1 MKTRE
6 QKQKDLDAL
15 AEQFQAASAGMLIGF
30 NKLTV
35 AKDQELRRS
44 LRDAGASYT
53 VVKNTLARK
62 AAAGTPFEG
71 AAEHF
76 KGVTALA
83 LAEGDPVQL
92 SKAISK
98 FVKDNPEVFSF
109 KAGVVEGR
117 VVALRDVEALAT
129 LPSKEVLI
137 SRIMFLINA
146 QAQRLATVVSAV
158 PRNLAVVFGQVAE
171 QKGEGGGEAA

>member
-1 MKTRE
+1 LRRR
-6 QKQKDLDAL
+6 L
-15 AEQFQAASAGMLIGF
+15 AE
-30 NKLTV
+30 
-35 AKDQELRRS
+35 
-44 LRDAGASYT
+44 AGASYS

-62 AAAGTPFEG
+62 AAEGTPFEG

-83 LAEGDPVQL
+83 LAEGDPVEL

-98 FVKDNPEVFSF
+98 FVKDNPDVFTF

-129 LPSKEVLI
+129 LPSKEVMI
-137 SRIMFLINA
+137 SKIMFLINA

-158 PRNLAVVFGQVAE
+158 PRNLAVVIRQAAE
-171 QKGEGGGEAA
+171 QKGGDAA

>member
-6 QKQKDLDAL
+6 QKQRDLEAL
-15 AEQFQAASAGMLIGF
+15 ARQFQTATTGMLIGF
-30 NKLTV
+30 KKLTV
-35 AKDQELRRS
+35 AKDQELRRQ
-44 LRDAGASYT
+44 LRDAGARYS

-62 AAAGTPFEG
+62 AAEGTPFAQ
-71 AAEHF
+71 AADHF

-98 FVKDNPEVFSF
+98 FARENPEVFTF

-117 VVALRDVEALAT
+117 VVALRDVEAIAT
-129 LPSKEVLI
+129 LPSKEELI
-137 SRIMFLINA
+137 SKIMFLINV
-146 QAQRLATVVSAV
+146 QAQRLATVIGAV
-158 PRNLAVVFGQVAE
+158 PRNLAVVVRQAGE
-171 QKGEGGGEAA
+171 MKGA

>member
-6 QKQKDLDAL
+6 QKQKNLEAL
-15 AEQFQAASAGMLIGF
+15 AQQFQAASAGMLVGF
-30 NKLTV
+30 TKLTV
-35 AKDQELRRS
+35 AKDQELRRR
-44 LRDAGASYT
+44 LAEAGASYS

-62 AAAGTPFEG
+62 AAEGTPFEG

-83 LAEGDPVQL
+83 LAEGDPVEL

-109 KAGVVEGR
+109 KVGVVEGR

-129 LPSKEVLI
+129 LPPKEVMI
-137 SRIMFLINA
+137 SKIMFLINA
-146 QAQRLATVVSAV
+146 QAQRLATVISAV
-158 PRNLAVVFGQVAE
+158 PRNLAVVVRLAGE
-171 QKGEGGGEAA
+171 QKGGGEGA

>member
-6 QKQKDLDAL
+6 QKQRDLEAL
-15 AEQFQAASAGMLIGF
+15 AEQFQAASAGMLVGF
-30 NKLTV
+30 KNLTV
-35 AKDQELRRS
+35 AKDQELRRQ
-44 LRDAGASYT
+44 LREAGARYA

-62 AAAGTPFEG
+62 AAAGTPFEA

-98 FVKDNPEVFSF
+98 FVKDNPEVFTF
-109 KAGVVEGR
+109 KAGVVQGR
-117 VVALRDVEALAT
+117 VVALRDVEAIAT
-129 LPSKEVLI
+129 LPSKEELI
-137 SRIMFLINA
+137 ARVMFLINA
-146 QAQRLATVVSAV
+146 QAQRLATVISAV
-158 PRNLAVVFGQVAE
+158 PRNLAVVFGQVSE
-171 QKGEGGGEAA
+171 QKGGE

>member
-6 QKQKDLDAL
+6 QKQKNLEAL
-15 AEQFQAASAGMLIGF
+15 AQQFQAASAGMLVGF
-30 NKLTV
+30 KKLTV
-35 AKDQELRRS
+35 AKDQELRRR
-44 LRDAGASYT
+44 LAEVGATYS

-71 AAEHF
+71 ATEHF

-83 LAEGDPVQL
+83 LAEGDPVLL

-117 VVALRDVEALAT
+117 VVALKDVEAFAT

-146 QAQRLATVVSAV
+146 QAQRLATVISAV
-158 PRNLAVVFGQVAE
+158 PRNLAVVVKQAAD
-171 QKGEGGGEAA
+171 QKGGGEAA

>member
-6 QKQKDLDAL
+6 QKQKDLEAL
-15 AEQFQAASAGMLIGF
+15 AQQLQAASAGMLVGF
-30 NKLTV
+30 KKLTV
-35 AKDQELRRS
+35 AKDQELRRQ
-44 LRDAGASYT
+44 LREAGASYS

-71 AAEHF
+71 ATEHF

-83 LAEGDPVQL
+83 LAGGDPVQL

-117 VVALRDVEALAT
+117 VVALKDVEALAT

-158 PRNLAVVFGQVAE
+158 PRNLAVVVGQVAE
-171 QKGEGGGEAA
+171 QKGGGEA

>member
-6 QKQKDLDAL
+6 QKQKNLEAL
-15 AEQFQAASAGMLIGF
+15 AQQFQAASAGMLVGF
-30 NKLTV
+30 TKLTV
-35 AKDQELRRS
+35 AKDQELRRR
-44 LRDAGASYT
+44 LAEAGASYS

-62 AAAGTPFEG
+62 ASAGTPFEG

-98 FVKDNPEVFSF
+98 FVKENPDVFTF

-117 VVALRDVEALAT
+117 VVALRDVEAIAT
-129 LPSKEVLI
+129 LPSKEELIAKVL
-137 SRIMFLINA
+137 FLINA
-146 QAQRLATVVSAV
+146 NAQRLVTVISAV
-158 PRNLAVVFGQVAE
+158 PRNLAIVVKQIGE
-171 QKGEGGGEAA
+171 QKGGGEAA

>member
-35 AKDQELRRS
+35 AKDQELRRQ
-44 LRDAGASYT
+44 LREAGASFT

-62 AAAGTPFEG
+62 AAEGTPFAG

-83 LAEGDPVQL
+83 LAEGDPVNL

-98 FVKDNPEVFSF
+98 FVKENPDVFTF

-129 LPSKEVLI
+129 LPPKEVMI
-137 SRIMFLINA
+137 SKIMFLINA
-146 QAQRLATVVSAV
+146 QAQRLATVISAV
-158 PRNLAVVFGQVAE
+158 PRNLAIVVRQA
-171 QKGEGGGEAA
+171 GETKGGGEAA